1 MDTLTSMNNL
11 ANLYSDKGRFEMAE
25 VLYICSLET
34 RKAVLRDDHP
44 DLLTSMN
51 NLGTCYC
58 DLKRFDEAEE
68 IYFVC
73 FNKRRE
79 VLGGVHP
86 DTLLSARN
94 LARVYYECKKY
105 PEAEMV
111 LTSTLQSAVDKYGA
125 DHQLVENINSSLAKI
140 QKAMNESSK

>member
-11 ANLYSDKGRFEMAE
+11 ANLYSDRGRFEMAE
-25 VLYICSLET
+25 VLYVCSLET

-44 DLLTSMN
+44 DILTSMN

-58 DLKRFDEAEE
+58 DQKRFDEAED
-68 IYFVC
+68 IYYAC
-73 FNKRRE
+73 FTKRRE

-94 LARVYYECKKY
+94 LARVYYERKKY
-105 PEAEMV
+105 PEAEAI
-111 LTSTLQSAVDKYGA
+111 LQSTLHSAIDKYGSE
-125 DHQLVENINSSLAKI
+125 HQLVENINHSLEKI
-140 QKAMNESSK
+140 RKAMSSKK